1 MGHLDCPPSCVVSF
15 FTESSRTTLLLDSWL
30 DAATGAEGLLNARA
44 DGLALTA
51 VAVARRSAG
60 KRRNIVARVKR
71 KRTVYALVC

>member
-1 MGHLDCPPSCVVSF
+1 M
-15 FTESSRTTLLLDSWL
+15 LLDSWL

-44 DGLALTA
+44 DGLALTE

-71 KRTVYALVC
+71 KRTVYTLVCELDSEDDWVYCRYLCC